1 MFIKKKEKIKICIFS
16 GSELG
21 KNDQYRYESKLLTK
35 YIIDENW
42 NIIYGAGKIG
52 LMGEVANTALKLNGN
67 IKGVVPDFLH
77 KKEIVKSHLTKLK
90 QTSNLFDRK
99 KYMIEN
105 SDAFII
111 LPGGIGTLDEL
122 FDVLA
127 HTKLELL
134 KKPIILLNIHD
145 YWKPLEILIKHICI
159 ENFAREEDFVTLKFS
174 KNSNHAI
181 KLLKEFFQT

>member
-1 MFIKKKEKIKICIFS
+1 
-16 GSELG
+16 
-21 KNDQYRYESKLLTK
+21 
-35 YIIDENW
+35 
-42 NIIYGAGKIG
+42 
-52 LMGEVANTALKLNGN
+52 
-67 IKGVVPDFLH
+67 
-77 KKEIVKSHLTKLK
+77 
-90 QTSNLFDRK
+90 
-99 KYMIEN
+99 MIEN

-145 YWKPLEILIKHICI
+145 YWKPLEILIKHICL
-159 ENFAREEDFVTLKFS
+159 ENFAREKDFVTLKFS